1 MGHTCLHSIAGQDAL
16 MGALF
21 VFRVHVRYPGLQFR
35 FDVYSDSTIDR
46 DRLAIHNAEDAHLN
60 GHGVVMMRT
69 NHRAMKLNLF

>member
-1 MGHTCLHSIAGQDAL
+1 MSTLDSRTRCVDGRTLRVSCPCSISGPSVPIRC
-16 MGALF
+16 
-21 VFRVHVRYPGLQFR
+21 VFRH
-35 FDVYSDSTIDR
+35 SHSTIDR